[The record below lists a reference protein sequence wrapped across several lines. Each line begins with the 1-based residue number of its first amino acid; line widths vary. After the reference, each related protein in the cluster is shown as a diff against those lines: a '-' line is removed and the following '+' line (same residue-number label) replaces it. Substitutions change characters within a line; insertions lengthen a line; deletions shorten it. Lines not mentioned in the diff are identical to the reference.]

1 MKNNSKN
8 MTQQEIDSKMEKLS
22 AKRHQLQKEMDEVNQ
37 EIRKLS
43 IEQFNVD
50 DPHALIPKSYKS
62 ISDWIEGHPFP
73 NTVISMIFQNRTKAL
88 MAQKSCNSFQEN
100 YHVVRCSK
108 RSEKIGF

>member
-1 MKNNSKN
+1 
-8 MTQQEIDSKMEKLS
+8 MTQEEIDRKIGELKSKRAHIQNELNNI
-22 AKRHQLQKEMDEVNQ
+22 NQ
-37 EIRKLS
+37 EIRKLN
-43 IEQFNVD
+43 IRQLEVD

-88 MAQKSCNSFQEN
+88 MVQMSCNSYQEN